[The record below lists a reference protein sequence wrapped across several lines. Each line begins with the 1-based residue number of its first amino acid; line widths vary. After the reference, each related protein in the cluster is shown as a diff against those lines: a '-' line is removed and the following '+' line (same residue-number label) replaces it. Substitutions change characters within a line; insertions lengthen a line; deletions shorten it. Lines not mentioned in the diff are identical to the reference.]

1 MTWLAWLAAAVV
13 LTASIGVLGLQP
25 KGTRPVAHT
34 HMMRGARIALL
45 AVIIILIYIAVRSR
59 T

>member
-13 LTASIGVLGLQP
+13 LTASIAVFGMQP
-25 KGTRPVAHT
+25 KGTRPLART

-45 AVIIILIYIAVRSR
+45 AVVIILIYIAYRSR